1 MDFAGW
7 AEDGWNGLTAMSSGT
22 WAAWAG
28 VLLGVCALVYAHR
41 QIRRAHRISAEHARP
56 SVAMFMEPSAGDW
69 HLIELVVKNFGRTPA
84 YDISFDFEI
93 PPSVPQYEHS
103 HGLDGLTVADVA
115 LPEEIPMLAPNQEWR
130 TVWDSAMNREHL
142 GTLIES
148 RFDGTVNY
156 FASPA
161 SVGKTFLGRAP
172 KPLQTKVVLD
182 WGMLQPVDRLELMTG
197 HDRARRE
204 KQKLELLRSMLTY
217 FHYAAK
223 ETSPEV
229 FRSEIDRMNRAAD
242 ETQKRWHK
250 TQLNKPEPPDH
261 HDPPTDVTLR
271 IHPDHD
277 PAIEPGKHRR
287 HRRSA

>member
-7 AEDGWNGLTAMSSGT
+7 ADDAWNTLTSASSGT
-22 WAAWAG
+22 YAAWAG
-28 VLLGVCALVYAHR
+28 VLLGFAALLYAHR
-41 QIRRAHRISAEHARP
+41 QIKRAHRANAEHAQP

-69 HLIELVVKNFGRTPA
+69 HLIELVVKNFGKTPA

-93 PPSVPQYEHS
+93 PPNVPQYEHS
-103 HGLDGLTVADVA
+103 HGLDGLTVTDVA

-148 RFDGTVNY
+148 RFDGTLIY
-156 FASPA
+156 FAAPA
-161 SVGKTFLGRAP
+161 SAGGSLFNRAP

-250 TQLNKPEPPDH
+250 QQLNKPEPNDH

-271 IHPDHD
+271 IERIPSDD
-277 PAIEPGKHRR
+277 IEPGKHRR
-287 HRRSA
+287 RRSA